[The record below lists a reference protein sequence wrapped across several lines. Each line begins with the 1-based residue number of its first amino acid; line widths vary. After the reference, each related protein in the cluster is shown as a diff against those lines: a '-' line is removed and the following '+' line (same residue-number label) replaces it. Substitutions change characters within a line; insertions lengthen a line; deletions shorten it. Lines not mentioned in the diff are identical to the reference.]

1 MVMQEYLRDRGLS
14 YTVARHN
21 GWYGTKELDGVSRVI
36 IPATNLQGARY
47 WQARAMVRT
56 LKSNRWK
63 SARGSK
69 NESIVVVWPIVQGPG
84 VKLVIVEGPMDALA
98 AATSKHIGLAAMGK
112 INVGDV
118 VEYVKSGLRH
128 TQVFARLPVLIVPDV
143 DSPEF
148 GAQAITQLALAEIN
162 AEIRMPE
169 FEDLAALSRKKRERL
184 LA

>member
-1 MVMQEYLRDRGLS
+1 MEYLNGRDLS

-21 GWYGTKELDGVSRVI
+21 GWYGTKELDGVARVV

-47 WQARAMVRT
+47 WQARAMVKT
-56 LKSNRWK
+56 LKANRWK
-63 SARGSK
+63 SAQGSK
-69 NESIVVVWPIVQGPG
+69 NESIVVVWPNFTPNWKT
-84 VKLVIVEGPMDALA
+84 KLVIVEGPMDALA
-98 AATSKHIGLAAMGK
+98 AATGGHIGLAAMGK

-128 TQVFARLPVLIVPDV
+128 TQVFDRHPVVIVPDV

-148 GAQAITQLALAEIN
+148 GAKAITQLALAEIK

-169 FEDLAALSRKKRERL
+169 FEDLAALSRRKRTML
-184 LA
+184 LS